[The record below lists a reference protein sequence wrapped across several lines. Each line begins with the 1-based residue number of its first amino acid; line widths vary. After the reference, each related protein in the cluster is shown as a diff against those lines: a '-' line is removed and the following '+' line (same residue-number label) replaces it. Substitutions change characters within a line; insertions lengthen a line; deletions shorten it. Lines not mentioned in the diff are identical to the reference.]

1 MSLLTKTCQETT
13 PPSQE
18 KKTKLIKQNEMEEK
32 WAKRTINSMNIDRTN
47 ISKKQLK
54 NVQK

>member
-1 MSLLTKTCQETT
+1 MKNHQLHHMSLLTKTCQETT

-32 WAKRTINSMNIDRTN
+32 
-47 ISKKQLK
+47 
-54 NVQK
+54 